1 MNWPLV
7 KLSDVVEVN
16 PRPPKGINSSQQV
29 SFIGMAS
36 ASNEGFLLNEEM
48 RVLSDTKKGFTYFE
62 KSDVLLAKITP
73 CFENGKCLRAN
84 QISKPIGFGST
95 EFHVLRVNP
104 VKVDST
110 YLFYI
115 VWSDQFRLLGEAS
128 MSGAAGQKRVS
139 AKFLKEFK
147 FPLPPLVEQKRIA
160 AILDKADSIRRKRK
174 QAIQFADEFRHA
186 VFLDMFGDPVTNP
199 KGLNK
204 LPITELA
211 DVITGYAFKSS
222 EYVDCSQD
230 AVRLCRGTNTLTGH
244 FDWSDTVY
252 WPKNRLDDLESYL
265 LSTGDVVLAL
275 DRPWISSGLKVCV
288 FKENDLPT
296 YLVQRVARLRPKEPA
311 HSAYIYGCIKASAF
325 ERHCCPTETT
335 VPHIS
340 PIELKSFQILI
351 PEPRLLNKFHAV
363 AVKTERHI
371 GMLASSACESDAFF
385 RSLAKKT
392 FSGQL

>member
-115 VWSDQFRLLGEAS
+115 VWGDRFRSFGEAS

-139 AKFLKEFK
+139 AEFLKEFR

-160 AILDKADSIRRKRK
+160 AILDKADAIRRKRQ
-174 QAIQFADEFRHA
+174 QAIQLSEKFLNAL
-186 VFLDMFGDPVTNP
+186 FLDMFGDLVTKEGYEESCKYKIRDLVDYIDYRGKTPKKTVSGIPLITAKNVKKGYIDNDPNEYIPEENYEAWMTRGIPLENDVLFTTEAPLGNVALLGKYDKVVVGQRLIALRSKGKVTHEFLVSLLLNP
-199 KGLNK
+199 FIQGLISNRSSGSTVKGIRTKELYEIK
-204 LPITELA
+204 LPIPEKHLQEKFSEIYWQ
-211 DVITGYAFKSS
+211 VKGFEKKNIESMCSS
-222 EYVDCSQD
+222 KDTFRALSQ
-230 AVRLCRGTNTLTGH
+230 R
-244 FDWSDTVY
+244 FF
-252 WPKNRLDDLESYL
+252 
-265 LSTGDVVLAL
+265 
-275 DRPWISSGLKVCV
+275 SS
-288 FKENDLPT
+288 
-296 YLVQRVARLRPKEPA
+296 
-311 HSAYIYGCIKASAF
+311 
-325 ERHCCPTETT
+325 
-335 VPHIS
+335 
-340 PIELKSFQILI
+340 
-351 PEPRLLNKFHAV
+351 
-363 AVKTERHI
+363 
-371 GMLASSACESDAFF
+371 
-385 RSLAKKT
+385 
-392 FSGQL
+392 